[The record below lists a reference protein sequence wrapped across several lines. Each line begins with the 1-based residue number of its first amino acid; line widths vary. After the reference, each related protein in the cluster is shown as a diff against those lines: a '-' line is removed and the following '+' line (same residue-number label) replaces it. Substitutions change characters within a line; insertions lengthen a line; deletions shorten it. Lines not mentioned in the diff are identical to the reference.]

1 MIVKLKKGKSAR
13 GVTQY
18 VLNKEKAQLLDT
30 NMLGQNPSQLSKEFG
45 VSRLHRPALKTGVV
59 HAMLSVPADE
69 KLTDAQWKEIANNFR
84 KEMGF
89 TDSQYVIARHH
100 DSDNDHVHLVLSRVQ
115 FNGDVV
121 SDSWDYVKA
130 EQIARKLEQ
139 QYSLSPQ
146 NSSWEVRR
154 ERRQQ
159 ELSRIISD
167 RISEDILARAYAE
180 AFEHPDNF
188 LDLKT
193 GRFMA
198 AEDIYNY
205 YKSLGFEPGEEVW
218 INARSPE
225 GKPQIFQGRLGEN
238 GIAELWKMRSTG
250 KDADGLT
257 IWQPESAIAQPE
269 KHLREIARTGH
280 DLSTYPN
287 HPVGGIGGK
296 HAAQFNTLFY
306 EIDDLPI
313 EQQQQKLKELEI
325 QTGLTP
331 TAVVHSGG
339 KSLHAYY
346 RLDEPVDRDTWL
358 RLQRKLTALQ
368 NGDAAIPNP
377 GRAMR
382 LPGVDRLRDGL
393 LKSVEIV
400 EKSDR
405 TFSPTGFEQALDQ
418 SLPYG
423 LSEARWQQWRKTKD
437 TAILTKPEEELV
449 SRYEPRP
456 PTTFDYKVSGRIP
469 LDILLTRDDQEL
481 LRVGSLQGGRD
492 NLAFKLARNAIATQ
506 RQLEQ
511 MGVNYDG
518 DPRALLEEFAQR
530 CDPPLKQQDVER
542 ILNSASRGNPV
553 PSRSVESLEKAIAY
567 WERELQ
573 RQKES
578 QEFSLPPSQKTVG
591 EEQAEAIA
599 FLNNFYSGDDQ
610 FALLKGRPGTGK
622 THVANQF
629 LGQLPAEKKVAFLA
643 PTNQVRE
650 MLAQSGNPNVDY
662 LTIHQF
668 LGMKPIQGETDLE
681 FTQTGNSKSADY
693 DLVLVDESSMIDQ
706 QLWEK
711 FKEKAPRKTLF
722 LGDDKQ
728 LKPVKDRDI
737 SPVFREIPVSYELT
751 KPVRYEQ
758 EIGEFVEQLRNAIAT
773 GDLPQP
779 SANLSPEGKGIST
792 PDNQNWLEQLVTAAK
807 SEEFKLN
814 PNYAKALAFKNET
827 VDAIN
832 QYVHES
838 IYGKDAPI
846 FAPGERFVAKRP
858 VSRKLDNGKRG
869 VVLRNSQ
876 MGEVVAA
883 TPSQF
888 KLRNHE
894 LRTWTLDA
902 RDINNPE
909 KIVKLNVLDPNSAPL
924 VSQELERIKGLASQ
938 LPKGSNERKAA
949 FEEYRQLRARFDEI
963 AHPYATTIHKAQGLS
978 IDNAFVDWAD
988 LEKNPNPS
996 ERAALANV
1004 AASRAKKHLSINTQ
1018 GFVTPIVETEGLSK
1032 NTQISSHPDMGK
1044 EQSPITNQPLPTTKT
1059 QEEKSV
1065 ENLGQIEAYEN
1076 YGSPEIRRDLRY
1088 LSNQID
1094 INRRNLQAQNLTS
1107 QLGWWNKFL
1116 NRFPLGRNVNSWLE
1130 DHRDRRFEKFEAQ
1143 AMKKYA
1149 DEKRRMEETQRK
1161 VIDREMRQVQR
1172 AIGVMDKRIPQIEEN
1187 KAFKEQFYDV
1197 MKHYNTLIEYEQK
1210 LEAASQEI
1218 DNNIDTLRKQI
1229 LESPY
1234 KEHFERFESYQ
1245 KFLKEQPTA
1254 SKLVEK
1260 VSQSH
1265 VEPTAKTLEDSQPKL
1280 PKIPEFEGKLPPP
1293 EKPVAD
1299 LSKTAQPE
1307 QQLPEKPVVEP
1318 PKLEQEAE
1326 EKLSQKQIEKDQPE
1340 SKIPVPEFP
1349 NLEFK
1354 NDEELNISQRQLY
1367 RYPKDHPDVLSGERR
1382 AGSFMKKD
1390 KWQEWFQQQSNTPVE
1405 AVPEA
1410 VDLKHSGN
1418 GATKLSQE
1426 QQKQL
1431 MEDLGR
1437 TNLNNPFLDDI
1448 IDDENEQLEE
1458 QPTPE
1463 QVARLQE
1470 QLNFDQSLPELSE
1483 VKAQES
1489 AFDKPEAIEPQQQ
1502 AVVSAFDQTPDVQ
1515 QPQIE
1520 QESVFDR
1527 TPEPQQPQVEPES
1540 VFDFDGAEHS
1550 VESDRTIG
1558 ISPAPTKQRSR
1569 GLER

>member
-30 NMLGQNPSQLSKEFG
+30 NMLGRNPSQLSKEFG
-45 VSRLHRPALKTGVV
+45 VTRSHRPALKTGVV

-100 DSDNDHVHLVLSRVQ
+100 NSDNDHVHLVLSRVQ

-130 EQIARKLEQ
+130 EKIARKLEQ

-154 ERRQQ
+154 ENRER
-159 ELSRIISD
+159 ELNQAINTRINEEVLSQ
-167 RISEDILARAYAE
+167 AYAQ

-238 GIAELWKMRSTG
+238 GIAELCKMRSTG
-250 KDADGLT
+250 KDGDGLT

-287 HPVGGIGGK
+287 HPIGGIGGK
-296 HAAQFNTLFY
+296 HAAKFNTLFY

-313 EQQQQKLKELEI
+313 EQQQQKLKELETL
-325 QTGLTP
+325 TGLAP

-346 RLDEPVDRDTWL
+346 RLNEPVNRDTWL

-393 LKSVEIV
+393 LKPVEIV

-405 TFSPTGFEQALDQ
+405 TFSPTGVEQALDE
-418 SLPYG
+418 SFPYG
-423 LSEARWQQWRKTKD
+423 LSEGRWQQWRKTKD
-437 TAILTKPEEELV
+437 EAILSKPEEELTP
-449 SRYEPRP
+449 RYEARP
-456 PTTFDYKVSGRIP
+456 PTTFDYKMSGRIP
-469 LDILLTRDDQEL
+469 LDVLLTRDDQEL
-481 LRVGSLQGGRD
+481 LRAGVGQGNRD
-492 NLAFKLARNAIATQ
+492 NIAFKLARNAIATQ

-542 ILNSASRGNPV
+542 IWNSASRGNPV

-573 RQKES
+573 GQRES

-629 LGQLPAEKKVAFLA
+629 LGQLPAGKKVAFLA

-681 FTQTGNSKSADY
+681 FTQTGNSKAADY

-711 FKEKAPRKTLF
+711 FKDKAPRKALF

-758 EIGEFVEQLRNAIAT
+758 EIGEFVEQLRNALAT

-792 PDNQNWLEQLVTAAK
+792 LNNQNWLEQLVIAAK

-858 VSRKLDNGKRG
+858 VSRKLDDGKRG

-888 KLRNHE
+888 KLGNRE
-894 LRTWTLDA
+894 IRTWTLDA

-924 VSQELERIKGLASQ
+924 VSQELERIKDIASQ

-949 FEEYRQLRARFDEI
+949 FEEYRQLRDRFDEI

-1018 GFVTPIVETEGLSK
+1018 GFVTPIVETEELSK
-1032 NTQISSHPDMGK
+1032 STQISSHPDLGK
-1044 EQSPITNQPLPTTKT
+1044 EQSPITTQPLLTTKT
-1059 QEEKSV
+1059 EEDKSV

-1094 INRRNLQAQNLTS
+1094 INRRNLHAKNLTA

-1161 VIDREMRQVQR
+1161 VMDREMRQVQR

-1187 KAFKEQFYDV
+1187 KTFKEQFYDV

-1210 LEAASQEI
+1210 LEEASKEI
-1218 DNNIDTLRKQI
+1218 DNNIDNLRKQI

-1245 KFLKEQPTA
+1245 KFLKEQEKQQEAQQPTA
-1254 SKLVEK
+1254 FKLAENL
-1260 VSQSH
+1260 SQSQ
-1265 VEPTAKTLEDSQPKL
+1265 VEPIAKTLANSQPKL

-1293 EKPVAD
+1293 EKPA
-1299 LSKTAQPE
+1299 
-1307 QQLPEKPVVEP
+1307 VEP
-1318 PKLEQEAE
+1318 LKLEQEVE
-1326 EKLSQKQIEKDQPE
+1326 EKVSQQQIEE
-1340 SKIPVPEFP
+1340 SKTPVPEFP

-1354 NDEELNISQRQLY
+1354 NDEELNISQRQFY
-1367 RYPKDHPDVLSGERR
+1367 RYPKDHPDVISGERR

-1390 KWQEWFQQQSNTPVE
+1390 KWQEWFQEQTNTPVE
-1405 AVPEA
+1405 PVTEA
-1410 VDLKHSGN
+1410 ADLKHSSNENGN
-1418 GATKLSQE
+1418 EVAKLSEE

-1463 QVARLQE
+1463 QVAKLQE
-1470 QLNFDQSLPELSE
+1470 QLNFDQSLPELPE
-1483 VKAQES
+1483 AKAQES
-1489 AFDKPEAIEPQQQ
+1489 AFDHPEPIKAQQQ
-1502 AVVSAFDQTPDVQ
+1502 AVVVSVFDQTPDVQ

-1550 VESDRTIG
+1550 VESDRTIE
-1558 ISPAPTKQRSR
+1558 ISPAATKQRSR